1 MVLGYPPVTA
11 KSIADHLN
19 CQLGSF
25 PTSCMGIPISDSRLS
40 LAELQPTVA
49 KLQPRIEP
57 WQGRWLSKDARTV
70 LINSSVSSLLLFLM
84 RFYSLPENLH
94 HEIATAQARFF
105 WAGDGDKQ
113 KYHMVR
119 WSKICKPRDQGGLG
133 IMSSKC
139 MNISLLTHWIWRIS
153 RGEGGLWL
161 HIIQNKYL
169 RTQLLAFCERSG
181 GSQFWKSLIQLLPVL
196 CIGTSIEVGSGASTM
211 FWFDRWAGESAFA
224 ARFPALFSIADVP
237 RISVEEALMDL
248 GRLAFRRPFG
258 PMDTLT
264 WQDLLESIALH
275 APDLDRPDDRISWR
289 LEPLGCFSMKSLY

>member
-1 MVLGYPPVTA
+1 
-11 KSIADHLN
+11 
-19 CQLGSF
+19 
-25 PTSCMGIPISDSRLS
+25 
-40 LAELQPTVA
+40 
-49 KLQPRIEP
+49 
-57 WQGRWLSKDARTV
+57 
-70 LINSSVSSLLLFLM
+70 
-84 RFYSLPENLH
+84 
-94 HEIATAQARFF
+94 
-105 WAGDGDKQ
+105 
-113 KYHMVR
+113 
-119 WSKICKPRDQGGLG
+119 
-133 IMSSKC
+133 

-289 LEPLGCFSMKSLY
+289 LEPLGCFSMKSLYQAIAPFQSIEPFAALCEIRLPLMIRIFLWQWLRGRLPSSVEVLKRNGPGDGICPLCAKEGDSNHIFFSCMSVQFLWGCLRKVVGGT